1 MHFTIMIYETEESFA
16 ARSDPAHRTGYWN
29 GTRAWLDAVREA
41 GILAGGSGMAA
52 PETALPLN
60 YSGGRRSLRNGTV
73 VQARDKPGGCFV
85 INVADM
91 ESAIRWARC
100 FPERPGTSIEIRPAI
115 QPD

>member
-41 GILAGGSGMAA
+41 GILTSSAGMAA
-52 PETALPLN
+52 PETALTLN
-60 YSGGRRSLRNGTV
+60 YSGGRRSLRNGPA

-85 INVADM
+85 IDVADIDT
-91 ESAIRWARC
+91 AVRWARC
-100 FPERPGTSIEIRPAI
+100 FPDRPGTSIEIRPNI
-115 QPD
+115 PQD